1 MQADPIDLPR
11 LALDLIQTV
20 VPAHLDDDTSCMALF
35 GARVYEELSTQRV
48 YKQMALLLH
57 PDKRPVDSPDIDEY
71 SRAFV
76 TLGSLCERVTGMALA
91 ARRRAKSA
99 SWRYPAEVAF
109 LNGLRRSRGLPPQ
122 PAAPSPPVGPS
133 ETPVPEAILNLTEH
147 INLDAPRM
155 AQNLL
160 ATRSLRIGGD
170 AGRSWAEVVEEYLD
184 KAEDRQR
191 HGNI

>member
-71 SRAFV
+71 SRAFL
-76 TLGSLCERVTGMALA
+76 TLGSLYERVTAMALA
-91 ARRRAKSA
+91 ARDA
-99 SWRYPAEVAF
+99 
-109 LNGLRRSRGLPPQ
+109 LNQLLG
-122 PAAPSPPVGPS
+122 
-133 ETPVPEAILNLTEH
+133 AIQQRLH
-147 INLDAPRM
+147 FSMD
-155 AQNLL
+155 
-160 ATRSLRIGGD
+160 SGGHVD
-170 AGRSWAEVVEEYLD
+170 YLHSQ
-184 KAEDRQR
+184 QR
-191 HGNI
+191 HHRPLGHLKHPRCLKPS